1 MLGIVVF
8 LVLVILSVVFYRC
21 YMKFIQLELSVTSLD
36 AQIAEKLHELRMK
49 QLEIEVIN
57 LKLAELEKRCH
68 IEKVR

>member
-1 MLGIVVF
+1 MLGIVL
-8 LVLVILSVVFYRC
+8 LVLITLGVVFYQC
-21 YMKFIQLELSVTSLD
+21 YMKFIQLDLSVTSLD

-57 LKLAELEKRCH
+57 LKLTELEKRCH